1 MAAATD
7 PFAAG
12 AEGST
17 LPDVG
22 VALESVLCTDELNRR
37 PSRPPDYETENR
49 ALVTLSQALPS
60 HRGLSCSR
68 WPIAAGFHMHLSK
81 PVEPPALIEPVAR
94 LAHRER

>member
-22 VALESVLCTDELNRR
+22 VALESVLM
-37 PSRPPDYETENR
+37 
-49 ALVTLSQALPS
+49 
-60 HRGLSCSR
+60 HR
-68 WPIAAGFHMHLSK
+68 
-81 PVEPPALIEPVAR
+81 
-94 LAHRER
+94 